1 MGFKFEI
8 LENEDKNTLVLSS
21 DKEIYNT
28 RVVFNDDSKSEQ
40 FPLVKQLFF
49 LPFVKSITLDKHL
62 ILIEKLDFLDWK
74 DVQEEVIDQIEKFL
88 NDGGLIYQVNN
99 PVTIYAESTPN
110 PNVIKFVANKKL
122 VNIAHEFKTSESANY
137 CFIAKALFNHD
148 FIKEIYIDFN
158 FISVTIN
165 QKFSWD
171 EFTMQIREFI
181 LSYIKDGNQIID
193 SSYDV
198 QNSTSEGIDQSNMD
212 EISKKISALID
223 EQIKPA
229 VASDG
234 GNILF
239 QSYDNES
246 MEVKVILQGACS
258 GCPSSTYTLK
268 NGIETMLKDF
278 LPGKISNVV
287 AINLNSLRYL
297 GSK

>member
-8 LENEDKNTLVLSS
+8 LESEDKNTLVLSS

-165 QKFSWD
+165 EKFSWD

-287 AINLNSLRYL
+287 AIN
-297 GSK
+297 G

>member
-165 QKFSWD
+165 EKFSWD

-212 EISKKISALID
+212 EISKKISASID

-287 AINLNSLRYL
+287 AIN
-297 GSK
+297 G

>member
-1 MGFKFEI
+1 MSFKFEI

-165 QKFSWD
+165 EKFSWD
-171 EFTMQIREFI
+171 EYTMQIREFI

-193 SSYDV
+193 SNYDV

-229 VASDG
+229 VTSDG

-287 AINLNSLRYL
+287 AIN
-297 GSK
+297 G

>member
-158 FISVTIN
+158 FVSVTIN
-165 QKFSWD
+165 EKFSWD
-171 EFTMQIREFI
+171 EYTMQIREFI

-193 SSYDV
+193 SNYDV

-287 AINLNSLRYL
+287 AIN
-297 GSK
+297 G

>member
-1 MGFKFEI
+1 MSFKFEI

-148 FIKEIYIDFN
+148 FVKEIYIDFN

-165 QKFSWD
+165 EKFTWD

-198 QNSTSEGIDQSNMD
+198 QNSISEGIDQSNMD

-287 AINLNSLRYL
+287 AIN
-297 GSK
+297 G

>member
-158 FISVTIN
+158 FISVTIDE
-165 QKFSWD
+165 KFSWD

-287 AINLNSLRYL
+287 AIN
-297 GSK
+297 G

>member
-74 DVQEEVIDQIEKFL
+74 DIQEEVIDQIEKFL

-165 QKFSWD
+165 EKFSWD

-287 AINLNSLRYL
+287 AIN
-297 GSK
+297 G

>member
-1 MGFKFEI
+1 MSFKFEI

-122 VNIAHEFKTSESANY
+122 VNIAHEFKTSEGANY

-165 QKFSWD
+165 EKFSWD

-287 AINLNSLRYL
+287 AIN
-297 GSK
+297 G

>member
-1 MGFKFEI
+1 MVFKFEI

-165 QKFSWD
+165 EKFSWD
-171 EFTMQIREFI
+171 EYTMQIREFI

-193 SSYDV
+193 SNYDV

-287 AINLNSLRYL
+287 AIN
-297 GSK
+297 G

>member
-1 MGFKFEI
+1 MSFKFEI

-74 DVQEEVIDQIEKFL
+74 DIQEEVIDQIEKFL

-165 QKFSWD
+165 EKFTWD

-287 AINLNSLRYL
+287 AIN
-297 GSK
+297 G

>member
-1 MGFKFEI
+1 MSFKFEI
-8 LENEDKNTLVLSS
+8 LENENKNTLVLSS

-165 QKFSWD
+165 EKFTWD

-287 AINLNSLRYL
+287 AIN
-297 GSK
+297 G